1 MNRISGGRIVI
12 RTRWTTSFSGFFT
25 EEQSAEANRRLPP
38 IGVTI
43 MLGRI
48 RIGSIET
55 KIERRGLV
63 FYKDEVRYVES
74 ARTSPSRSSKA
85 VFRLRSTHHRLTR
98 SVQKIVSS
106 RSPDLVSSGRM
117 LMNRRRLIIPVALI
131 AFALSSP
138 SAFGRGR
145 SHGGGGHGGGHG
157 GGGHGGGHPH
167 PVSAPRPHAPSHPKN
182 HASAAAAPHHPVAH
196 NAPKHAA
203 TIPQAPKSA
212 AVKTADRGSSGASKP
227 STEKSTSALAS
238 TNKTVTKP
246 ATSGV
251 NTLKTATG
259 SAGLATTG
267 IGVGG
272 THSRGYQYN
281 RNANPNTIAPLLMV
295 GAMTNPNF
303 SGRNWGYHHHYYGG
317 YHRGYRRRWYNNN
330 GMNNN
335 IAYRRLM
342 RLKHDLDMIRPGMTL
357 QNRHTQYLS
366 RDLMGV
372 VRPGNQRPP
381 TPVVHNL
388 ASHPCSE

>member
-1 MNRISGGRIVI
+1 M
-12 RTRWTTSFSGFFT
+12 
-25 EEQSAEANRRLPP
+25 
-38 IGVTI
+38 
-43 MLGRI
+43 
-48 RIGSIET
+48 
-55 KIERRGLV
+55 K
-63 FYKDEVRYVES
+63 
-74 ARTSPSRSSKA
+74 
-85 VFRLRSTHHRLTR
+85 
-98 SVQKIVSS
+98 
-106 RSPDLVSSGRM
+106 
-117 LMNRRRLIIPVALI
+117 RRRPIIPVALI
-131 AFALSSP
+131 ALALSTP

-145 SHGGGGHGGGHG
+145 GHGGGGHGGGHS

-167 PVSAPRPHAPSHPKN
+167 PVSAPHPHAPSHPKN
-182 HASAAAAPHHPVAH
+182 HASSAPKQHPTAPKNHASASAPPHHPVAH

-203 TIPQAPKSA
+203 TTPQAPKSA

-227 STEKSTSALAS
+227 STGKSTAALAS
-238 TNKTVTKP
+238 TDKTVTKP
-246 ATSGV
+246 ANTGS

-388 ASHPCSE
+388 ASHVATALTHRSHRRLNTLMLAKHLAVIMNHGGGNPNQLTQSMNGGTSLLRSAGVPAADSQQIGRDLQMVAMSGTQGTGGFLN